1 MNIILEAKKL
11 GFPLGEYVI
20 VGSGILGALGLRESR
35 DLDVAVSEKLLK
47 ELRASGKWKEET
59 RYNNRLFL
67 VSDGVDVITQL
78 DWENYATTTQ
88 EAIDSALI
96 IDGVPFLN
104 IEEIIKFKTAV
115 GREKDLKD
123 IELLKKYV
131 EGN

>member
-1 MNIILEAKKL
+1 MSDCNVDTN
-11 GFPLGEYVI
+11 YVF
-20 VGSGILGALGLRESR
+20 A
-35 DLDVAVSEKLLK
+35 
-47 ELRASGKWKEET
+47 
-59 RYNNRLFL
+59 FL
-67 VSDGVDVITQL
+67 VNDGVDVITQL

-104 IEEIIKFKTAV
+104 IEEIIKFKTAM